1 MPNHVYNILSVSGPE
16 SDVRAFHDAINIDSD
31 DNSGIIRAFLPFPT
45 ELEGEPITRQDGTV
59 IGRAFSDEG
68 YNWCLRNWGTKWG
81 DYDTEIL
88 SEPSKISSSDWEV
101 VYSYSTAWS
110 PANPAI
116 ISIAKRFPN
125 LTFTVSWEEGGSQS
139 CGALV
144 VKDEASFAN
153 QLHL

>member
-31 DNSGIIRAFLPFPT
+31 DNSGIIRAFLPFPA
-45 ELEGEPITRQDGTV
+45 ELEGKPITREDGTV

-101 VYSYSTAWS
+101 VYSYNTAWS

-125 LTFTVSWEEGGSQS
+125 LTFTVSWEEEGFQS

-153 QLHL
+153 QLRP